1 MEELKT
7 TTKANMKRDM
17 VELKNQFSQFFGS
30 FLQNYTQEMSR
41 TSLLPLIND
50 IKEIKHIQN
59 DFSTQRMSIQSV

>member
-1 MEELKT
+1 
-7 TTKANMKRDM
+7 MKRDM